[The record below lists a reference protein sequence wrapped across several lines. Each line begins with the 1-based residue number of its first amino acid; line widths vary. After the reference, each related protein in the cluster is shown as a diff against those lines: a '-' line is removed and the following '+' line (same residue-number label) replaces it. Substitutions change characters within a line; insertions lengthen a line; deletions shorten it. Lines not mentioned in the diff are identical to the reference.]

1 MLTMADLIAF
11 SGFTEEEVLAIAEHE
26 HIPETVACS
35 LAEYLSE
42 NPHGKEKVRDMIV
55 DDIRH
60 AQAHGNREHV
70 RELLHV
76 LHHFLRAHPEARP
89 ENHPWSGRF

>member
-11 SGFTEEEVLAIAEHE
+11 SGFTEEEILAIAEHE
-26 HIPETVACS
+26 HIPEAAACN
-35 LAEYLSE
+35 LAEYLTHA
-42 NPHGKEKVRDMIV
+42 PQGIQKVRDMIV
-55 DDIRH
+55 DDIRN
-60 AQAHGNREHV
+60 AQTHNNREHV

-89 ENHPWSGRF
+89 PVHPWSDRF